1 MLEDVTTPVALIVDD
16 ECFARLF
23 AVQILL
29 DLGFVVLEAAD
40 ASEGIA
46 ILRDNQDVT
55 IVFTDINM
63 PGDIDGL
70 DLVRQVRKARPNVAL
85 LVTSGVRL
93 PSPSEL
99 DCEVPFL
106 PKPYTAA
113 SLVAAFADLAHPSV
127 SGGAASFH
135 LGMLGK
141 G

>member
-1 MLEDVTTPVALIVDD
+1 MAEGETIPVALIVDD

-40 ASEGIA
+40 AHEGMTM
-46 ILRDNQDVT
+46 LRDNEDVT

-70 DLVRQVRKARPNVAL
+70 DLVRHVRKARPGVAV
-85 LVTSGVRL
+85 LVTSGVTL
-93 PSPSEL
+93 PSLAEL
-99 DCEVPFL
+99 GAVPFL

-127 SGGAASFH
+127 SGGAAAFH
-135 LGMLGK
+135 LGMLGR